1 MSRRIAA
8 EFMGTL
14 WLVLGGCG
22 SAVIS
27 AAFPQLGIGILGVAI
42 AFGLTVVTMAYAIG
56 PISGAHLNPAISLG
70 LWIAGR
76 FKARDLP
83 GYIIAQVVG
92 AIAGAG
98 ILYVIATG
106 SAAFT
111 PQGGFA
117 TNGYGAHSPGQYTLL
132 ACAITELVMTFMFV
146 MVILG
151 ATDRRAPAGFA
162 PLAIGLAL
170 TLIHLISI
178 PVTNTSVNPARSLG
192 PAVFVGGA
200 AIQQLWLFWLAPIA
214 GALLAG
220 LVYRFFAEQQADDAS
235 PAAPEQLELPQPG

>member
-27 AAFPQLGIGILGVAI
+27 AAFPNLGIGILGVAL

-56 PISGAHLNPAISLG
+56 PISGAHLNPAVSLG
-70 LWIAGR
+70 LWMGGR
-76 FKARDLP
+76 FKARELP

-92 AIAGAG
+92 GIVGAG

-106 SAAFT
+106 SATFT

-117 TNGYGAHSPGQYTLL
+117 SNGFGAHSPGQYTLL
-132 ACAITELVMTFMFV
+132 ACALTEIVMTFMFL
-146 MVILG
+146 MIILG
-151 ATDRRAPAGFA
+151 ATDRRAPAGMA

-170 TLIHLISI
+170 TLLHLISI
-178 PVTNTSVNPARSLG
+178 PVTNTSVNPARSTG
-192 PAVFVGGA
+192 PAIFVGGWA
-200 AIQQLWLFWLAPIA
+200 LEQLWLFWVAPIA

-220 LVYRFFAEQQADDAS
+220 LAYRFFDEKRATDA
-235 PAAPEQLELPQPG
+235 